1 MNVFHKVTLETLKKN
16 RVRTIV
22 TIIGI
27 ILSTALICAVTTS
40 VVSFMEFGKKIVIQ
54 QEGDWHGC
62 AGVENYDEFKKIEDA
77 SEVSKAFYCRSIGN
91 AKMNYERE
99 AYSQYDPILAANEE
113 FFNSMPVNI
122 VKGRLPES
130 SDEIIF
136 TPFVLEYMYKSKYKV
151 GDKITF
157 DIGDLEILDG
167 DEDGPKYDF
176 TYKTSR
182 TYTIVGEYDSM
193 LLDGNVMTLDDG
205 GEALCDNADEYA
217 VYFKM
222 KNPNKVYSFM
232 SNNDLIGSTNSEL
245 LAFSGVARNG
255 STMLILYGFAAF
267 LIALIVFGSIA
278 LIYNAFAISINERT
292 KQLGLLSSI
301 GATRKQI
308 KKMIGFESFI
318 VSVIGIPLGILL
330 GIAGIGTTFALL
342 GDKLASI
349 SEMSAGNIKLKLVI
363 SPIAIIASI
372 LIAQFTVRMS
382 SWIPTVRA
390 QRVTAVEAIRQNND
404 IKSGKKVRTPK
415 LVYKVFGFPGM
426 LAHKYFKRNKKKY
439 RATIISLFMSI
450 VLFISAAS
458 FTTYLVVSAET
469 SFDSLT
475 YDIEVIINENED
487 ISKDSEQIDELFNKM
502 KAIDDVTD
510 SAYAI
515 TTDATGFFSADDVS
529 GYVKD
534 THSANDDSKYELT
547 IHIAFVYDEAY
558 KKFLKKEGL
567 SESDYMDPEHPLAIV
582 VDGFN
587 MYDTFTQKYE
597 KRYMFKHDDVT
608 FDSSVYV
615 GDKEL
620 SENYGFVG
628 WENGKMKYSKLD
640 RKEGEEPEYKYID
653 ESELYTTK
661 ELRIGH
667 ITENRPLFIDDSFT
681 VDTTLYYPL
690 SFRDSMFTFYD
701 TRESGGYRFV
711 FTSDDHK
718 NTTKKMRE
726 IIDDENISLDSV
738 YDYAEEVEMVRN
750 LITIIKVFAY
760 GFIIIISLIAAANV
774 FNTISTN
781 ISLRRKEFAML
792 KSVGMSNKGL
802 NRMMNFE
809 CLLYGFKALILGLPV
824 SALVNYGLYMLVSE
838 GFETK
843 MHMPWNAVALA
854 VFSVFAVVFST
865 MIYSISKIKK
875 DNTID
880 ALKNENA

>member
-62 AGVENYDEFKKIEDA
+62 ADVENYDEFKKIEDA
-77 SEVSKAFYCRSIGN
+77 SEVSKAFYCRIIGN

-99 AYSQYDPILAANEE
+99 GYYPYFGILAADKE

-167 DEDGPKYDF
+167 DEDRPKYDF

-205 GEALCDNADEYA
+205 GEALCDNDEEYA

-222 KNPNKVYSFM
+222 KKPNKVYSFM
-232 SNNDLIGSTNSEL
+232 SNNDLIGSTNNEL

-292 KQLGLLSSI
+292 KQLGLLSSV

-308 KKMIGFESFI
+308 KKMIGYESFI
-318 VSVIGIPLGILL
+318 VSVIGIPLGIIL
-330 GIAGIGTTFALL
+330 GIAGIETTFALL

-349 SEMSAGNIKLKLVI
+349 SEMSADNIKLKLVI

-404 IKSGKKVRTPK
+404 IKSGKKVKTPK

-458 FTTYLVVSAET
+458 FTTYLVESAET

-475 YDIEVIINENED
+475 YDIEVFINENED

-534 THSANDDSKYELT
+534 TRSANNDSKYELT
-547 IHIAFVYDEAY
+547 INIAFVSDEAY

-620 SENYGFVG
+620 CENYEFAG
-628 WENGKMKYSKLD
+628 WEKGKMKYSKLD

-667 ITENRPLFIDDSFT
+667 ITENRPLFIDDSFI

-880 ALKNENA
+880 ALKNEN

>member
-40 VVSFMEFGKKIVIQ
+40 VASFLEFGKKIVIQ

-62 AGVENYDEFKKIEDA
+62 TSVESYDEFKKIEDA
-77 SEVSKAFYCRSIGN
+77 SEVSKAFCYSNIGN

-157 DIGDLEILDG
+157 DIGDLEILDD
-167 DEDGPKYDF
+167 DEAESKYDF
-176 TYKTSR
+176 KYKTSR

-193 LLDGNVMTLDDG
+193 LLDGDLMTLDDG

-222 KNPNKVYSFM
+222 KKPNKVYSFM
-232 SNNDLIGSTNSEL
+232 SNNDLIGSTNDEL
-245 LAFSGVARNG
+245 LAFSGVAKNG
-255 STMLILYGFAAF
+255 SSMLILCGFATF

-292 KQLGLLSSI
+292 KQLGLLSSV

-308 KKMIGFESFI
+308 KKMIGYESFI
-318 VSVIGIPLGILL
+318 VSVIGIPLGIIL
-330 GIAGIGTTFALL
+330 GIAGIETTFALL

-349 SEMSAGNIKLKLVI
+349 SEMSADNIKLKLVI

-439 RATIISLFMSI
+439 RATIVSLFMSI

-458 FTTYLVVSAET
+458 FTTYLVESAET
-469 SFDSLT
+469 SFDSLS
-475 YDIEVIINENED
+475 YDIEVVINDNED
-487 ISKDSEQIDELFNKM
+487 ISKDSEQVEELFNKM

-510 SAYAI
+510 SAY
-515 TTDATGFFSADDVS
+515 TLTSDATGFFSADDMS
-529 GYVKD
+529 DYVKD
-534 THSANDDSKYELT
+534 THSANDENKYELT
-547 IHIAFVYDEAY
+547 MNISFISDEAY

-567 SESDYMDPEHPLAIV
+567 SESDYMDPDHPLAIV

-620 SENYGFVG
+620 CENYEFAG
-628 WENGKMKYSKLD
+628 WEKGKMKYSKID

-661 ELRIGH
+661 ELKIGH
-667 ITENRPLFIDDSFT
+667 ITENEPIFTDDSFT
-681 VDTTLYYPL
+681 KDTTLYYPL

-701 TRESGGYRFV
+701 TRDSGGYRFV

-718 NTTKKMRE
+718 NTTKKIRE
-726 IIDDENISLDSV
+726 ILDDENILLDSV

-792 KSVGMSNKGL
+792 RSVGMSSKGL
-802 NRMMNFE
+802 NKMMNFE

-824 SALVNYGLYMLVSE
+824 SALINYALFMLVSE

-865 MIYSISKIKK
+865 MLYSMSKIKK